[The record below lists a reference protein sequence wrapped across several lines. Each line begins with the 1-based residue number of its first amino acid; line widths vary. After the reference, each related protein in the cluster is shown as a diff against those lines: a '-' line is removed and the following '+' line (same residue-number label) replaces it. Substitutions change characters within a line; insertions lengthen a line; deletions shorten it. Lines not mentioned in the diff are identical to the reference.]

1 MKFLSGLLKVSAMQ
15 IPLTAMIIAIAM
27 LAGPPPMG
35 KHRARG
41 KPAHKERAENR
52 PGQPSAE
59 AIVR

>member
-1 MKFLSGLLKVSAMQ
+1 MQ